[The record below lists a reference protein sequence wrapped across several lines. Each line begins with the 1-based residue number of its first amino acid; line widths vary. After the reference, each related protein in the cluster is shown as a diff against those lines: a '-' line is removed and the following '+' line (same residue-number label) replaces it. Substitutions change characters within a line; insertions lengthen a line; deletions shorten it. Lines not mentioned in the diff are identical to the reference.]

1 MKRLLLVIFLA
12 VISLPAFSQIRFRG
26 SDGWGCATTTRYEQL
41 FNNFALE
48 TFTGSVSRVDTATPM
63 SGMGV
68 AVRLILA
75 TDGGVNLPVHLGP
88 AWFILNQDLNFPK
101 DDKIEVRGCRANIS
115 GSEFIMAVE
124 VRRKD
129 RILRFRDDDGNPFWC
144 VFRRR

>member
-1 MKRLLLVIFLA
+1 MKRFILVILLI
-12 VISLPAFSQIRFRG
+12 VISVPAFSQIRFRG
-26 SDGWGCATTTRYEQL
+26 SDGWGCNTNTRYEQL

-48 TFTGSVSRVDTATPM
+48 TFTGSVSRVDTITPM
-63 SGMGV
+63 TNMSV

-75 TDGGVNLPVHLGP
+75 ADGGGTMPIHLGP
-88 AWFILNQDLNFPK
+88 AWFVLNQDLNFPSN
-101 DDKIEVRGCRANIS
+101 DKIEVRGSRASIS
-115 GSEFIMAVE
+115 GSEFVMAVE